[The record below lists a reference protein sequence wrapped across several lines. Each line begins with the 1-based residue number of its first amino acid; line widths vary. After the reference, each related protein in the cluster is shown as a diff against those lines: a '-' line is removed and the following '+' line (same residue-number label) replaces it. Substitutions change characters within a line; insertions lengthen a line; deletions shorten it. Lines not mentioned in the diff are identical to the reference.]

1 MTDVEVHLEH
11 QRPVFQVM
19 RENKLYANLRKCMFC
34 APETPNQKHRRQWLG
49 IATYLHNYSKN
60 FVSTVRPLSR
70 LLKANA
76 TRSWRS
82 EHHAAFDAMK
92 TIFSIATVL
101 MLPDHSKPFHVVC
114 DASDFAIGCA
124 LMQYDDDES
133 ERVMSYQSHQLKP
146 AERNYPV
153 HDKELLAMRY
163 VLIKFRGRY
172 GQRRKA
178 LICPNAWCAVC
189 RFFSEYNFVVRY
201 KPGKTN
207 ILADALSRGP
217 DYDPRTQWDR
227 HAVGDEEGDGK
238 CAICVA
244 KGVAAVAIAA
254 ARPLRDAIAAAY
266 EHDAAC
272 SEMIKNL
279 KAPSDLSR
287 RLLPPRSR
295 SRIDRYDRRSVDVPN
310 RPRRRFHG
318 SSSRSENPRS
328 PGHSQCRTPRSREGL
343 CDSLSELVQMGAEV
357 GTLL

>member
-1 MTDVEVHLEH
+1 
-11 QRPVFQVM
+11 
-19 RENKLYANLRKCMFC
+19 
-34 APETPNQKHRRQWLG
+34 
-49 IATYLHNYSKN
+49 
-60 FVSTVRPLSR
+60 
-70 LLKANA
+70 
-76 TRSWRS
+76 
-82 EHHAAFDAMK
+82 MK

-163 VLIKFRGRY
+163 VLIKFRGYLLGEQTFGVYTDHESLRTATKSPHLS
-172 GQRRKA
+172 QRM
-178 LICPNAWCAVC
+178 
-189 RFFSEYNFVVRY
+189 
-201 KPGKTN
+201 TN